1 MTRRAP
7 AESLVLAAALLLVW
21 AFLLVFFPPR
31 LLFLDT
37 MTAGGDTPS
46 FHRPI
51 AHLRDTLLPAGH
63 PQGFDLGNFAGY
75 PPYHFYFLPPALL
88 VVALSKL
95 VPFHVAFKLTTV
107 LGTFLLPLATALCLR
122 GLGHGFPAAAA
133 GAAGSLL
140 FLFNEGNTM
149 WGGNIPSTLA
159 GEFSHSLGFALAVLF
174 VGQLASGIEQ
184 QARRGRL
191 AALLALTGL
200 CHPVA
205 LVNAAVTGLYFLL
218 ERRRFAR
225 NFRYLFFVYGVA
237 ALLMGFWLLPLLVKL
252 RFATSI
258 NWTWFFNSWRE
269 ILPPLL
275 WPVAVLALLN
285 VLSLPWRDAP
295 ESRRPVLYLLFGF
308 LMSVVAFV
316 NATSLGLPD
325 VRFVPFAQF
334 LLLLLAADLLGRG
347 LARLP
352 LAALPAL
359 ALALLTLAGV
369 DWFMG
374 FIPSWVRWNY
384 EGVERKAGYPAL
396 VELADALR
404 GSMRDPRVGYE
415 FSPTYGSM
423 GSMRIFE
430 SLPLLAGRATLEGL
444 LLQTPVTSPF
454 IYYMQSQVSERGTS
468 VIPGYAYPE
477 FNIAR
482 ATPRL
487 QLFNVRDFLAATQT
501 VQRELDAD
509 PRWEKGHAVP
519 PFALYRLKQTDGHYV
534 RVPRYRPVLSE
545 TPNWKRDFHR
555 WFATDAAL
563 DVPLVAAW
571 SVPPAERAAFLPP
584 GAGPTEPPR
593 VALQAD
599 CTIDERI
606 DHLAIEFTTSC
617 PGVPHWIA
625 VSYFPNWQAEG
636 AKGPYLASPAFL
648 MVVPEAPRVRLVWR
662 RVGSDWLGILLSLS
676 GGALLVLAARSRS
689 AAQPA
694 PSAERLERL
703 QPALLSL
710 AIVPLAL
717 LTLWNTARMFGPD
730 YFYKRGY
737 AAFEKERYD
746 AAIPDF
752 ERAMRLGGASPR
764 AAEAAFFRAA
774 SLFRA
779 NRNEE
784 ARAAYQ
790 YVIDRHPD
798 SVWVAESHYHVG
810 LVLLRLGRPQEA
822 RARFEQLIAQQPE
835 NRWAKL
841 AAEELQKMERP
852 GG

>member
-1 MTRRAP
+1 MRRALP
-7 AESLVLAAALLLVW
+7 ESAVLAAALLAVW
-21 AFLLVFFPPR
+21 AFLLVVFPPR

-51 AHLRDTLLPAGH
+51 AHLKDTLLPAGQ
-63 PQGFDLGNFAGY
+63 PQGFDLGNFGGY

-88 VVALSKL
+88 VVTLSKL

-107 LGTFLLPLATALCLR
+107 LGTFLLPLATAFCLR
-122 GLGHGFPAAAA
+122 GLGHGFAASAA
-133 GAAGSLL
+133 GAALSLL

-184 QARRGRL
+184 QARRARL

-205 LVNAAVTGLYFLL
+205 LVNAAVTGLYFLF

-225 NFRYLFFVYGVA
+225 NFRYLFWVYGVA

-269 ILPPLL
+269 IVPPLL
-275 WPVAVLALLN
+275 WPVALLAAIN
-285 VLSLPWRDAP
+285 VLLRRDAP
-295 ESRRPVLYLLFGF
+295 ERRRPVRYLLFGF

-334 LLLLLAADLLGRG
+334 LLLLLAADLVGRG

-359 ALALLTLAGV
+359 ACALLTLAGV

-384 EGVERKAGYPAL
+384 EGVERKAGYPSL
-396 VELADALR
+396 LELTNALR
-404 GSMRDPRVGYE
+404 GSIRDPRVGYE
-415 FSPTYGSM
+415 FSPSYGSM

-430 SLPLLAGRATLEGL
+430 SLPLLSGRATLEGL

-482 ATPRL
+482 GTPRL
-487 QLFNVRDFLAATQT
+487 QLFNVRDFLAATTT
-501 VQRELDAD
+501 VQTALDAD
-509 PRWEKGHAVP
+509 ARWEKTHTVP
-519 PFALYRLKQTDGHYV
+519 PFALYRLKQGDGRYV

-545 TPNWKRDFHR
+545 SANWKRDFHR

-571 SVPPAERAAFLPP
+571 SVPQAERTAFLSP
-584 GAGPTEPPR
+584 AAAREP
-593 VALQAD
+593 LQAA

-606 DHLAIEFTTSC
+606 DHLAIEFTTTC
-617 PGVPHWIA
+617 PGVPHWIS
-625 VSYFPNWQAEG
+625 VSYFPNWKAEG
-636 AKGPYLASPAFL
+636 ARGPYLASPAFL
-648 MVVPEAPRVRLVWR
+648 MVVPEAPRVRLVWK
-662 RVGSDWLGILLSLS
+662 RVGSDWLGILLSLA
-676 GGALLVLAARSRS
+676 GGALVLAARGRP

-694 PSAERLERL
+694 PWSERLERL
-703 QPALLSL
+703 QPALL
-710 AIVPLAL
+710 VLAL
-717 LTLWNTARMFGPD
+717 VPVAAFTLWNTARMFGPD
-730 YFYKRGY
+730 YFYKRGWS
-737 AAFEKERYD
+737 AFEKERYD

-752 ERAMRLGGASPR
+752 ERAMRLGGTSPR

-779 NRNEE
+779 NRNQE

-790 YVIDRHPD
+790 HVVDRHPD
-798 SVWVAESHYHVG
+798 SIWVAESHYHIG
-810 LVLLRLGRPQEA
+810 LTLLRLGRPQEA
-822 RARFEQLIAQQPE
+822 RARFEELIALQPE
-835 NRWAKL
+835 NRWSKL
-841 AAEELQKMERP
+841 AAEELQKLERP